1 MTDGGWQSMADVARL
16 YGKSWKWVQN
26 QVKKHN
32 ISTEKRGNQRVLRLV
47 DFITHMGEPPTNG
60 KNESDGSHN
69 DQSETLTTDEQLGTA
84 LLKQENE
91 FLRKLIEELEAD
103 KADWKVERSRLQ
115 SIIERHTYAL
125 PQASDRGV
133 LARLVQWVQG
143 HNPSVEEQQHRT

>member
-1 MTDGGWQSMADVARL
+1 MADGGWHSMAEVARL
-16 YGKSWKWVQN
+16 YDKSWKWVQN

-47 DFITHMGEPPTNG
+47 DFIAQMGETPTNG
-60 KNESDGSHN
+60 TNEADGSHN
-69 DQSETLTTDEQLGTA
+69 DQSETITTDSQIEAA
-84 LLKQENE
+84 LLKQENQ
-91 FLRKLIEELEAD
+91 FLRRRIEELETD

-133 LARLVQWVQG
+133 LARLVQWVQER
-143 HNPSVEEQQHRT
+143 NPSVEEQQHRT